1 MIRWRCGERP
11 STIREVDLSISSPI
25 ATGGGGDQFEQ
36 HVAAFMLGLLLVRAT
51 PPILIDTSVLE
62 VHLQT
67 GHLGFRT
74 DDILLVGKTSDG
86 RCRRLAVQVKRTFTV
101 SASNDDS
108 RETIQRMW
116 DDFRAGDRFA
126 IPTDQLAIVTLH
138 GTFALLRDFNSL
150 LHCARATTDSGDFSR
165 RVSLDGY
172 ISKRAKDQSRAVQTI
187 LAEHVGEPVDAD
199 DYWRFLRTVNVL
211 SFDLNTP
218 TSQTEASILSL
229 LSQFSVDSASPLV
242 AATNTWTKLLEC
254 AGKGRPIAKSYER
267 KDLPAELLNR
277 HTSVSTTDGHG
288 LLALFE
294 HGRTV
299 RNCIRSTIG
308 DDYTIDRSSH
318 LLSLFDELAEHQV
331 VIVSGTAG
339 SGKSALAKNLLTQLE
354 PDHFVLAFQAVE
366 FATAH
371 IDETLAN
378 AQTTLN
384 EKRLFALL
392 AGHDKTLILIES
404 VERLLEH
411 SIRDAFS
418 HLLRLVL
425 QDRSFQLVLTVRDYA
440 LETVRDALL
449 APVSLSNVVFEV
461 PALSDDELDNIQV
474 AVPRLAPPLQDNQLR
489 SFLRTPYVLDM
500 ASRLKWTDHT
510 LPVSAREFR
519 EKCWRELI
527 RADHFAA
534 GGMPQRR
541 EAVFLDV
548 AHRRATELRTFVKP
562 GVSDGEALSALFR
575 DSLIE
580 RSSESSVLFTAAHD
594 VLEDW
599 GILRW
604 LDDRFAI
611 TDESVSALVE
621 AIGGYPAIR
630 RGFRRWLG
638 ERFELNPD
646 DTRAFVLR
654 AIGEEGHPAYF
665 RDDCLVSVLLSETA
679 GDFLEGCQPILAEG
693 NLNLL
698 DQIIH
703 MLRVACKES
712 PRWLNVPSLPSQML
726 VPTGAGWASTLQLVS
741 SLIDSLLLDRAP
753 LVLGLVEDW
762 AKQVDWINPEPD
774 GFKEAG
780 LIVDALLRVFD
791 GYGFNEERS
800 RLLEVLAKIP
810 RAVPQFGVII
820 ERART
825 CNHDD
830 DTANDLAN
838 LVFGSLSG
846 GRICR
851 DFPDEVIS
859 LVNARLK
866 MSEADVE
873 RELNSSSSD
882 IDVDCYFGIRQDW
895 RYNFFPASALQGPFH
910 VLLQSHPGEAL
921 PFIIE
926 LLNHAGNW
934 YGNRQW
940 PRGGL
945 EPAWK
950 IVLEI
955 PGLGEVEQWMNAR
968 LYGLFRGITVGPC
981 ALQSALMA
989 LESWL
994 LSLGKMDNVDLE
1006 TWLLNLLRKSN
1017 SVMVTSVVASVCVA
1031 YPEKAGRAGLAL
1043 LSNRQIIQCD
1053 RSRLAAETGTSH
1065 NIFGGLDQS
1074 NFIYEQERAEANKL
1088 EHRQRDMESL
1098 AVRMQLTDL
1107 REEVWNILDRHRSEL
1122 PAEQDEDTRIWR
1134 LALHRMDVRDFKP
1147 TEPPEEVIEDASDD
1161 TGKHIY
1167 FGPGAIE
1174 PDVQDM
1180 VDKNMKSLA
1189 VTNRHLRLLNQAR
1202 NAWQYRNSDE
1212 GGDWR
1217 TTLLSEAR
1225 AVVQELD
1232 EPERFYRDGPG
1243 LVAAFCIRD
1252 HLDELGESDFRWCAE
1267 RIELEV
1273 RRNSD
1278 CHDEIDRCAIGTDN
1292 ADRACASVV
1301 SLLAVCDRS
1310 AKILDAM
1317 SLLSLALTHPV
1328 DEVADCAHAGVGAS
1342 LGDEHKELILQCA
1355 AAAAYRARL
1364 IAGFRDEEATLPY
1377 FDRSHG
1383 RELIDR
1389 ATPDVRRAIEDGCL
1403 DASAELMALDLDGRS
1418 SGTTTLVILKILAD
1432 HPRFEESREFYSRS
1446 ARWLAEI
1453 WARTDGE
1460 SRNHRLERDVLRLIA
1475 RFVLNLS
1482 AEEARRISTPLVD
1495 AVVSNPRDAESFLHE
1510 LIFAADGK
1518 TGDCFWDLWQDIA
1531 NKVVGSQW
1539 VKSLDCD
1546 RSFEEPIIGL
1556 IFLGMQWKDDV
1567 KHWQRLDGQA
1577 HLLDEIVQR
1586 LPATT
1591 SCILAYS
1598 NFLYTIGQ
1606 RSLPESFKVVA
1617 TLFEKGDAVRMAS
1630 NSTVAFN
1637 LETLLRRFVYSE
1649 PRRLKSDP
1657 ALRKAI
1663 LSILDAL
1670 VAGGSSSA
1678 YRMRDDF
1685 VTPSTQASA

>member
-1 MIRWRCGERP
+1 MG
-11 STIREVDLSISSPI
+11 
-25 ATGGGGDQFEQ
+25 
-36 HVAAFMLGLLLVRAT
+36 
-51 PPILIDTSVLE
+51 
-62 VHLQT
+62 
-67 GHLGFRT
+67 
-74 DDILLVGKTSDG
+74 
-86 RCRRLAVQVKRTFTV
+86 VQL
-101 SASNDDS
+101 
-108 RETIQRMW
+108 
-116 DDFRAGDRFA
+116 
-126 IPTDQLAIVTLH
+126 P
-138 GTFALLRDFNSL
+138 
-150 LHCARATTDSGDFSR
+150 
-165 RVSLDGY
+165 
-172 ISKRAKDQSRAVQTI
+172 
-187 LAEHVGEPVDAD
+187 
-199 DYWRFLRTVNVL
+199 
-211 SFDLNTP
+211 
-218 TSQTEASILSL
+218 
-229 LSQFSVDSASPLV
+229 
-242 AATNTWTKLLEC
+242 
-254 AGKGRPIAKSYER
+254 RPINE
-267 KDLPAELLNR
+267 LPPELLNR
-277 HTSVSTTDGHG
+277 HTSVSTADGQG
-288 LLALFE
+288 LSALFE
-294 HGRTV
+294 HGHTV

-318 LLSLFDELAEHQV
+318 LLSLFDELGKHKV

-339 SGKSALAKNLLTQLE
+339 SGKSALAKNLLSHLE

-371 IDETLAN
+371 IDETLGN
-378 AQTTLN
+378 AQTRLN

-411 SIRDAFS
+411 SIRDAFT
-418 HLLRLVL
+418 HLLRIVL
-425 QDRSFQLVLTVRDYA
+425 QDRSIQLVLTVRDYA

-449 APVSLSNVVFEV
+449 APVSLNHVVFEV
-461 PALSDDELDNIQV
+461 PALTDDELDNIQA
-474 AVPRLAPPLQDNQLR
+474 AVPRLAPPLRDNQLR
-489 SFLRTPYVLDM
+489 SFLRSPYLLDM
-500 ASRLKWTDHT
+500 ASRLDWTEHT
-510 LPVSAREFR
+510 IPANAREFR

-534 GGMPQRR
+534 SDMPQRR
-541 EAVFLDV
+541 EAAFLDI
-548 AHRRATELRTFVKP
+548 AHRRATELRPFVQP
-562 GVSDGEALSALFR
+562 GVSDGEALSALHR

-580 RSSESSVLFTAAHD
+580 RSSKSLALFAAAHD

-604 LDDRFAI
+604 LDERFAI
-611 TDESVSALVE
+611 TDESMSALVE

-654 AIGEEGHPAYF
+654 AIGEEGYPAYF
-665 RDDCLVSVLLSETA
+665 RDDCLVSALLSETA
-679 GDFLEGCQPILAEG
+679 GEFLEGCQPILAEG

-712 PRWLNVPSLPSQML
+712 PRWLNVPGLPSQML
-726 VPTGAGWASTLQLVS
+726 VPTGSGWASTMQLVS
-741 SLIDSLLLDRAP
+741 SLIDSLLPDRAP
-753 LVLGLVEDW
+753 LVLGFVEDW
-762 AKQVDWINPEPD
+762 AKQLDRTNPEPD

-780 LIVDALLRVFD
+780 IIVDALLPVFD
-791 GYGFNEERS
+791 GYGFTKERN

-830 DTANDLAN
+830 YMANDLAN

-846 GRICR
+846 GQICR
-851 DFPDEVIS
+851 DFPVEVMS
-859 LVNARLK
+859 LFNSRFKL
-866 MSEADVE
+866 SEADIK
-873 RELNSSSSD
+873 RELNTSSSD
-882 IDVDCYFGIRQDW
+882 FDVDCYFGIRQDW
-895 RYNFFPASALQGPFH
+895 KYNFFPASALQGPFH
-910 VLLQSHPGEAL
+910 VLLQSHPRKAM

-926 LLNHAGNW
+926 LINHAGNW
-934 YGNRQW
+934 YGNRLW
-940 PRGGL
+940 PRSSL
-945 EPAWK
+945 EPASK
-950 IVLEI
+950 IMLEI
-955 PGLGEVEQWMNAR
+955 PGLGEVEQWMNGR
-968 LYGLFRGITVGPC
+968 LYGLFRGMTVGPD
-981 ALQSALMA
+981 AIQSALMA

-994 LSLGKMDNVDLE
+994 LSIGKMDNVDLE
-1006 TWLLNLLRKSN
+1006 AWLLYILRISN
-1017 SVMVTSVVASVCVA
+1017 NVMVTSVVASVCIA
-1031 YPEKAGRAGLAL
+1031 YPKKAGRAGLAL

-1053 RSRLAAETGTSH
+1053 RSRLAAETGQSP

-1088 EHRQRDMESL
+1088 EHRQKDLESL
-1098 AVRMQLTDL
+1098 AIEMQLTNL

-1122 PAEQDEDTRIWR
+1122 SDEQDEDTRIWR
-1134 LALHRMDVRDFKP
+1134 LALHRMDVRDYKP
-1147 TEPPEEVIEDASDD
+1147 TDPPEEVIEDTSED
-1161 TGKHIY
+1161 TGKRIY

-1189 VTNRHLRLLNQAR
+1189 TTNRHLRLLNQAR
-1202 NAWQYRNSDE
+1202 NAWLNQNSNDS
-1212 GGDWR
+1212 GDWR

-1232 EPERFYRDGPG
+1232 EPKSFYRDGPG

-1252 HLDELGESDFRWCAE
+1252 HLDELDENDFRWCAE

-1278 CHDEIDRCAIGTDN
+1278 CDDEIDRCALGIN
-1292 ADRACASVV
+1292 EASRACASVV

-1310 AKILDAM
+1310 EKFLDAM

-1328 DEVADCAHAGVGAS
+1328 DEVADYAHAGVSAF

-1355 AAAAYRARL
+1355 AAAAYRTKL
-1364 IAGFRDEEATLPY
+1364 IEGIRNEEAALPY
-1377 FDRSHG
+1377 FDRSHD

-1389 ATPDVRRAIEDGCL
+1389 VTPEIRRAIENGCL
-1403 DASAELMALDLDGRS
+1403 DASAELMAHDLDSRS
-1418 SGTTTLVILKILAD
+1418 SGTATLAILKIFAD
-1432 HPRFEESREFYSRS
+1432 HPQFDESREFYSRNV
-1446 ARWLAEI
+1446 RWLAEI
-1453 WARTDGE
+1453 WTRADSER
-1460 SRNHRLERDVLRLIA
+1460 RNHQFERDVLHFIA

-1482 AEEARRISTPLVD
+1482 AEEARRISAPLVD
-1495 AVVSNPRDAESFLHE
+1495 TVVSKPQDAESFLHE
-1510 LIFAADGK
+1510 LILAADGK

-1531 NKVVGSQW
+1531 NNVVGSQW
-1539 VKSLDCD
+1539 VKLLDRG
-1546 RSFEEPIIGL
+1546 RSFEEPIIGR
-1556 IFLGMQWKDDV
+1556 IFLGIQWKDDA
-1567 KHWQRLDGQA
+1567 KHWHRLDGQA
-1577 HLLDEIVQR
+1577 YRLDDIAQR

-1606 RSLPESFKVVA
+1606 RSLPESFKVLA

-1630 NSTVAFN
+1630 NSNVAFN

-1649 PRRLKSDP
+1649 PRRLKSDS
-1657 ALRKAI
+1657 ALRNAI
-1663 LSILDAL
+1663 MSLLDAL

-1685 VTPSTQASA
+1685 VTPSA